1 MPSKK
6 KGTATEAAPSAEP
19 PAGWTRYF
27 DPGTAQT
34 YLYCDETGEWFF
46 ETPTAPAAAPAATPA
61 ATPVAAPAVPE
72 PDRNPIDAQPELP
85 IFGVSTARPSAPPVP
100 TAPTVSGS
108 GDAGRDAVQD
118 LAKVDPIVQDLL
130 RDELKLKK
138 KLREIEA
145 LEVASREK
153 QLEATQLIKLSKK
166 EAILSDLQLVRVHIA
181 EALEEFKSRRPSEA
195 SDVRRT
201 AAAPKT
207 KAKQSQPVQP
217 GVNPLPQRGKA
228 PMPVNPRIADMKLG
242 NSASRHP
249 TLAGYAGSG
258 AQVSSAEGLT
268 QSSGIAGTQR
278 TAKSTSASS
287 GPKAQS
293 PQVPFVPRQNLE
305 AAIPAVD
312 EDGFVAV
319 RKGAK
324 PKKSSG
330 GNVSSAPVAPVAP
343 EDDEFW

>member
-1 MPSKK
+1 
-6 KGTATEAAPSAEP
+6 
-19 PAGWTRYF
+19 
-27 DPGTAQT
+27 
-34 YLYCDETGEWFF
+34 
-46 ETPTAPAAAPAATPA
+46 
-61 ATPVAAPAVPE
+61 
-72 PDRNPIDAQPELP
+72 
-85 IFGVSTARPSAPPVP
+85 
-100 TAPTVSGS
+100 
-108 GDAGRDAVQD
+108 
-118 LAKVDPIVQDLL
+118 
-130 RDELKLKK
+130 
-138 KLREIEA
+138 
-145 LEVASREK
+145 
-153 QLEATQLIKLSKK
+153 
-166 EAILSDLQLVRVHIA
+166 
-181 EALEEFKSRRPSEA
+181 
-195 SDVRRT
+195 
-201 AAAPKT
+201 
-207 KAKQSQPVQP
+207 
-217 GVNPLPQRGKA
+217 
-228 PMPVNPRIADMKLG
+228 MPVNPRIADMKLG

-324 PKKSSG
+324 PKKKSSG
-330 GNVSSAPVAPVAP
+330 GNVSSAPDAPVAP

>member
-6 KGTATEAAPSAEP
+6 KSTATEAASAEP

-46 ETPTAPAAAPAATPA
+46 EAPAAATPA
-61 ATPVAAPAVPE
+61 APAAPAEPE
-72 PDRNPIDAQPELP
+72 PDRNPIDAPELLM
-85 IFGVSTARPSAPPVP
+85 FGVSTARPSAPPVP
-100 TAPTVSGS
+100 AAPTAPIAPTVSGS

-145 LEVASREK
+145 LEVASQEK

-166 EAILSDLQLVRVHIA
+166 EAILSDLQLVQVHIA
-181 EALEEFKSRRPSEA
+181 EALEEFKSRWPNGASE
-195 SDVRRT
+195 VRRT
-201 AAAPKT
+201 APAPKT

-249 TLAGYAGSG
+249 TLAGYAGSV
-258 AQVSSAEGLT
+258 AQGSSAEGPT
-268 QSSGIAGTQR
+268 QSSGISGTQR
-278 TAKSTSASS
+278 TAKSASASS
-287 GPKAQS
+287 GPNTQS
-293 PQVPFVPRQNLE
+293 PQVPFVPRQNLGV
-305 AAIPAVD
+305 AIPAVD

-324 PKKSSG
+324 PKKKSST
-330 GNVSSAPVAPVAP
+330 GNVSSAPVAP